1 MSLAVVPPGVIHA
14 LRLTGRELDCLRHAS
29 NGRTARQTGILE
41 GLSEK
46 TVKAYIAGA
55 RGKLE
60 AVSTTHAV
68 AIAIR
73 EGLL

>member
-1 MSLAVVPPGVIHA
+1 VSLAVVPPGVIHA
-14 LRLTGRELDCLRHAS
+14 LRLTDRELECLAHAS
-29 NGRTARQTGILE
+29 NGHTARQTGILE

-46 TVKAYIAGA
+46 TIKSYLGA
-55 RGKLE
+55 ARRKLG